1 MIKMIEDRAMLHYN
15 CSAPHIQERE
25 SCQLI
30 KLLVEEIQ
38 RLKAQRQTGNIDKA
52 IIEINDL
59 IADHP
64 VFMDG
69 SSMTGPEAW
78 RHSLSTCIGILTKLK
93 SKASNVQTERKED
106 E

>member
-1 MIKMIEDRAMLHYN
+1 MMTLTIEERAMRHYN

-69 SSMTGPEAW
+69 SSMTGTEAW
-78 RHSLSTCIGILTKLK
+78 THALGICIGILTKLK
-93 SKASNVQTERKED
+93 NKAEIQIL
-106 E
+106 

>member
-1 MIKMIEDRAMLHYN
+1 MMTMTIEERAMRHYN

-38 RLKAQRQTGNIDKA
+38 RLKERRQVSEMDKA
-52 IIEINDL
+52 IAEINDL
-59 IADHP
+59 IVDHP

-69 SSMTGPEAW
+69 SSMNGPEAW
-78 RHSLSTCIGILTKLK
+78 RHALIICVGILTKLK
-93 SKASNVQTERKED
+93 EKTVT
-106 E
+106 